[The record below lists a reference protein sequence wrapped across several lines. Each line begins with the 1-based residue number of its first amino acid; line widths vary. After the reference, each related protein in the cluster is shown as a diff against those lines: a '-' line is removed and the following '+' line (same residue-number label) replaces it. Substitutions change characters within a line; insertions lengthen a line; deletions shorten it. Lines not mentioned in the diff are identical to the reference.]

1 MKTTAP
7 TVGGTQL
14 PHEKYVEVDDRNVK
28 ETYQI
33 IENRINDAM
42 PRISS
47 PIQKTEVFSPLN
59 IFYQMSMWRQKLLNI
74 TSVRFHGTIW
84 IREFQ
89 RSRPYTRCVK
99 SPKFNSLSSA
109 VAFALNLSACACN
122 VS

>member
-1 MKTTAP
+1 MYKPINMKTTAP

-33 IENRINDAM
+33 IENRMNDAM
-42 PRISS
+42 PRISN

-84 IREFQ
+84 MREFQ
-89 RSRPYTRCVK
+89 WSRP
-99 SPKFNSLSSA
+99 
-109 VAFALNLSACACN
+109 
-122 VS
+122 

>member
-1 MKTTAP
+1 MYKPINMKTIAP
-7 TVGGTQL
+7 TIGGTQL

-42 PRISS
+42 PRINS

-59 IFYQMSMWRQKLLNI
+59 IFYQMSMCRQKLLNI
-74 TSVRFHGTIW
+74 TSVRSHGAIW

-89 RSRPYTRCVK
+89 RSRPCTRCVM
-99 SPKFNSLSSA
+99 
-109 VAFALNLSACACN
+109 
-122 VS
+122 